1 MHDLPAVQQGA
12 RLMAGH
18 ARSLQVHLAHLA
30 PRHLC
35 LKPSAERGVRGVSS
49 GHADRNSQKVVRGTL
64 PRRAFTVVTVPKK
77 KKKKK
82 KNPTHFSSHHSIIRN
97 QDRTSPRE
105 PRIQPP
111 VPSHPIPW
119 FPLASPRL
127 ASPRLC
133 RAYYAFAIRATPVM
147 MAHLHALHAPASRPV
162 VDSTIQPRWGR
173 GTGASSGWQ
182 CNTGDDIPKSEML
195 VFFQVLPINR
205 ARVVIHATHIS

>member
-77 KKKKK
+77 KKKKEK
-82 KNPTHFSSHHSIIRN
+82 KPYTLLLTPQYYPKSGSDI
-97 QDRTSPRE
+97 SPGASDPASR
-105 PRIQPP
+105 P
-111 VPSHPIPW
+111 VPSHPMVP
-119 FPLASPRL
+119 PRL

-133 RAYYAFAIRATPVM
+133 RAYYASAIRATPVI

-182 CNTGDDIPKSEML
+182 CNTGDDITKSEML
-195 VFFQVLPINR
+195 VFFKSFQSIAPGL
-205 ARVVIHATHIS
+205 

>member
-77 KKKKK
+77 KKKEKK
-82 KNPTHFSSHHSIIRN
+82 PYTLLLTPQYYPKSGSDI
-97 QDRTSPRE
+97 SPGASDPASR
-105 PRIQPP
+105 P
-111 VPSHPIPW
+111 VPSHPMVP
-119 FPLASPRL
+119 PRLASPRL
-127 ASPRLC
+127 ASPVPCLLC
-133 RAYYAFAIRATPVM
+133 LCYPCHPRYDGTLACAARTCI
-147 MAHLHALHAPASRPV
+147 APC
-162 VDSTIQPRWGR
+162 R
-173 GTGASSGWQ
+173 G
-182 CNTGDDIPKSEML
+182 
-195 VFFQVLPINR
+195 
-205 ARVVIHATHIS
+205 